1 MSSADCKDI
10 LIFFNDQEKSNLE
23 SLKNKWTTYRVQ
35 HESGWLFEPD
45 ETMMKKF
52 AYQKYLIEKGLRSD
66 NIENDKNL

>member
-1 MSSADCKDI
+1 MSAADCKDS
-10 LIFFNDQEKSNLE
+10 LTHFNEQEKSNLE
-23 SLKNKWTTYRVQ
+23 SLKNKWTKYRIQ

-66 NIENDKNL
+66 NIPTDNR